1 MASSVRVTVFPDQAI
16 AEARRV
22 STPQRVEIAHQIAG
36 IAQGNAPVLTGAYRD
51 GIGVEVNGDE
61 VSVVDTDP
69 DSVYKEFG
77 TSDTPAHAVLVEAAK
92 QFGRYTGW
100 QPRGRR

>member
-1 MASSVRVTVFPDQAI
+1 MAASIRVTVYPDQAV
-16 AEARRV
+16 AEARRI

-36 IAQGNAPVLTGAYRD
+36 DAQAVAPVLTGAYRD
-51 GIGVEVNGDE
+51 GIGVEVSGDQ

-77 TSDTPAHAVLVEAAK
+77 TSDTPAHAVLTNAAK
-92 QFGRYTGW
+92 AYGRYTGW
-100 QPRGRR
+100 QPRR